1 MILALN
7 LDKNAE
13 KPKEY
18 ADKPI
23 IEPFFFTSEE
33 EFLGTAV
40 KDSNKD
46 LKSTE
51 MTKLNWVNRLHYS

>member
-1 MILALN
+1 LILALN
-7 LDKNAE
+7 LDKNVE

-40 KDSNKD
+40 KDANKD

-51 MTKLNWVNRLHYS
+51 MTKLN